1 MTRDVRE
8 LASIVE
14 KELDS
19 FLTQVEVDNFIA
31 RASQVMEIYELFD
44 NAAAAGLEYG
54 QGYQDG
60 FWAGRRLDA
69 KYQLAKVEIFLEKS
83 KAYSERHTY

>member
-14 KELDS
+14 KELDN

-44 NAAAAGLEYG
+44 NAAAAGMEYG

-83 KAYSERHTY
+83 KAYSERHK

>member
-1 MTRDVRE
+1 MTRDIRE
-8 LASIVE
+8 SASIIE
-14 KELDS
+14 KELNK
-19 FLTQVEVDNFIA
+19 FLTQVELDNFLA

-44 NAAAAGLEYG
+44 KAAATGSEYG

-83 KAYSERHTY
+83 KAYSERHKY